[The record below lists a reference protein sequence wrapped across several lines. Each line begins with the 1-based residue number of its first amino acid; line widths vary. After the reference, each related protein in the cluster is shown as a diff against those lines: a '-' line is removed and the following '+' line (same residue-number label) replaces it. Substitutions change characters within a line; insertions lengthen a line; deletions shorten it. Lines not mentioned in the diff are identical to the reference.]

1 MIDHDDKDTG
11 RWTEAHPTDTF
22 PNNHPFFCYNP
33 PMAKKK
39 KKYLIKLNN
48 KIRNYF
54 NGLPFEEGITTLDDD
69 TLIELLMLLEV
80 QLPSFERNEMI
91 RALRRI
97 WSEEGAKVRELIVSH
112 LTQPYKAVPKGS
124 GSEAK
129 NIDKVGKILS
139 ILSKKEHTREEENL
153 ILEAF
158 IDKKHAKITPEKIFN
173 KLHYLRMKER
183 LDKLEKTLNVVF
195 NTLNEMEFT
204 HSFTFKLKTYD
215 FSKLLLCVTGPVDL
229 DRLWQSED
237 DTVLTHLETL
247 KNKTIEAKQE
257 EIERFVEALYARS
270 HPYLNEEEITQ
281 ALKRMPPGETLYHAP
296 IEFRTVEKILKNI
309 SDKYDVFESSDH
321 IIIEKEKFHN
331 LFGTML
337 FYTTSVS
344 YEKSFL
350 YNLIWR
356 GEEPPVKEDI
366 NRVNDDLL
374 AHFRVAIDDLLNEM
388 YLMSEKLELDE
399 KIRKEFIVRFV
410 APQIESSR
418 YLKLKEKTKRRI
430 LFHFGEYIKPLL
442 EKQKREE
449 LLAKTIRDFK
459 NLFPLARQLKR
470 RIIFHVGPTNSGKT
484 YQALKA
490 LKEATTGYYLA
501 PLRLL
506 ALEGYENLKAD
517 GVKVSLITGEEEI
530 IDEESTHISS
540 TIEMMNGSV
549 DVDVCVIDEIQMIA
563 DRDRGWAWANA
574 LIGAP
579 AKTLILTGSSDALNA
594 IKLLCKYLEEPLE
607 VVHFE
612 RKNPLE
618 IMRYPVPIKKIK
630 SKTAVVAF
638 SRRDVLSL
646 KQQLSETYRVS
657 VVYGNLSPEVRRE
670 EARRFREGESEI
682 LVATDAIAMG
692 LNLPIKTILF
702 AKDNKFD
709 GLRRR
714 ELLPSEVL
722 QISGRAGRYGI
733 EEKGYVGALDE
744 NALKSIDKAFHTP
757 LPDIELPVSVMASLE
772 HVMLIGEILETE
784 NITTIL
790 GFFADNME
798 FDGPFVAANIESM
811 LEIAAIVDEYDLDLR
826 TRYYLSCAPA
836 SISSPY
842 IESVFHR
849 YIRQIEA
856 GDKVH
861 YIPPRDLPAFAQ
873 TNDMLLNAEDR
884 VREISL
890 YLWLSFKFPDLF
902 QDIPRALEAR
912 ARLNTYIENSLR
924 QGHFTKK
931 CRRCGKVLDFSYR
944 FSICDTCHNKGKRGT
959 ASPYRREHR
968 GRKRK

>member
-1 MIDHDDKDTG
+1 
-11 RWTEAHPTDTF
+11 
-22 PNNHPFFCYNP
+22 
-33 PMAKKK
+33 MAKKK

-54 NGLPFEEGITTLDDD
+54 NGLPFDEGIDTLDDD
-69 TLIELLMLLEV
+69 KLIELIMLLELT
-80 QLPSFERNEMI
+80 LPSHEHDDMV
-91 RALRRI
+91 RALRRV
-97 WSEEGAKVRELIVSH
+97 WSEEGAGIRELIVSY
-112 LTQPYKAVPKGS
+112 LTQSYKAVHQGKTKRPL
-124 GSEAK
+124 
-129 NIDKVGKILS
+129 DKVEKILQ
-139 ILSKKEHTREEENL
+139 LLEDVEHSKHEENL
-153 ILEAF
+153 LLEAF
-158 IDKKHAKITPEKIFN
+158 IDVKSAKITEEKVLS

-183 LDKLEKTLNVVF
+183 LKSLEKSLNVEF
-195 NTLNEMEFT
+195 TTLNEMQFM
-204 HSFTFKLKTYD
+204 HSFTFRLKD
-215 FSKLLLCVTGPVDL
+215 FDFTKQLLCTTEVLAMDE
-229 DRLWQSED
+229 LWE
-237 DTVLTHLETL
+237 LETDEIQNRLQIL
-247 KNKTIEAKQE
+247 KEKAIKEKNADIEDFLQKLNKQEHPFLSQE
-257 EIERFVEALYARS
+257 EISTALR
-270 HPYLNEEEITQ
+270 
-281 ALKRMPPGETLYHAP
+281 RMPPETLLYHAP
-296 IEFRTVEKILKNI
+296 VSLQSIERILINI
-309 SDKYDVFESSDH
+309 SDKYHVFESTDH
-321 IIIEKEKFHN
+321 IIIEKEKNHD

-337 FYTTSVS
+337 YYNTSVS
-344 YEKSFL
+344 YEKPFL

-374 AHFRVAIDDLLNEM
+374 AHFKVAVDDLIYDMRE
-388 YLMSEKLELDE
+388 MSEKLDIEEE
-399 KIRKEFIVRFV
+399 KIHEFIVRFV
-410 APQIESSR
+410 VPQVESSHT
-418 YLKLKEKTKRRI
+418 LKFKEKSKRRI

-459 NLFPLARQLKR
+459 NLFPLARGLKR
-470 RIIFHVGPTNSGKT
+470 KIVFHVGPTNSGKT

-490 LKEATTGYYLA
+490 LEEATTGYYLA

-506 ALEGYENLKAD
+506 ALEGYENLKRENVA
-517 GVKVSLITGEEEI
+517 VSLITGEEEI

-540 TIEMMNGSV
+540 TIEMMNSSV

-574 LIGAP
+574 LMGAP
-579 AKTLILTGSSDALNA
+579 AKKVILTGSSNALPA
-594 IKLLCKYLEEPLE
+594 VKELCVYLGEELE
-607 VVHFE
+607 IIEFE
-612 RKNPLE
+612 RKNELAMMQYPTS
-618 IMRYPVPIKKIK
+618 MRKIEPQ
-630 SKTAVVAF
+630 TAVVAF
-638 SRRDVLSL
+638 SRREVLSL
-646 KQQLSETYRVS
+646 KQQLSEKYRVS

-714 ELLPSEVL
+714 ELLPTEVL
-722 QISGRAGRYGI
+722 QISGRAGRYGF

-744 NALKSIDKAFHTP
+744 NALKTIDKAFHSP

-784 NITTIL
+784 NISTIL
-790 GFFADNME
+790 AFFADNME
-798 FDGPFVAANIESM
+798 FDGPFMAANIDSM
-811 LEIAAIVDEYDLDLR
+811 LEIAAIVDEYKLDLK
-826 TRYYLSCAPA
+826 TRFYLSCAPA

-856 GDKVH
+856 GSKVL
-861 YIPPRDLPAFAQ
+861 YIPPRDLPSFAQ

-890 YLWLSFKFPDLF
+890 YLWLSFKFPDIF
-902 QDIPRALEAR
+902 EDTQKAIAAR
-912 ARLNTYIENSLR
+912 VRLNNFIENSLR

-944 FSICDTCHNKGKRGT
+944 FSICDSCHSQGKRG
-959 ASPYRREHR
+959 SNSSSRGGYR
-968 GRKRK
+968 GRRRR